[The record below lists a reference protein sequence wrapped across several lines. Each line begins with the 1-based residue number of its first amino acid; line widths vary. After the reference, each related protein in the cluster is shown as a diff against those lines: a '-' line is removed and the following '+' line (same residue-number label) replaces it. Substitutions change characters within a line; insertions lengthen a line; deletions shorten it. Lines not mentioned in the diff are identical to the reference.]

1 MNKVKSIFRSLTVGA
16 AVLSVGSVAYAQQ
29 SFGGQPRSFSSA
41 SLRSAGAEQELRVQN
56 VPLNFNVDDE
66 LSRASW
72 TAARQ
77 GVAPRIG
84 KVINSEISFTESAQL
99 VATEGNTNI
108 YRMMVSTEGTP
119 SGVVFYYKDFFIPQ
133 GGKLYIY
140 DVDQKQILGA
150 YTYETHPQHGAFAT
164 EPLSTNTVV
173 FEYEAPAGVEMPS
186 IEIEGLGYMYAAVP
200 FRALGESIDASD
212 PYLSK
217 ACQINV
223 NCVEGND
230 WQTEKA
236 GIVALIQKIPGTG
249 YNSYDMSACSGNV
262 LNNTN
267 VDFKPYVISAAHCAG
282 EGMDFKPTEGKWK
295 GDFKIPETIMDQWIF
310 GFHYEKPRCSNGSYA
325 TYNMKS
331 LVGCRIRSY
340 LPIHGYS
347 DGMLLELTKNIPE
360 DYRVYY
366 NGFDATPQLPK
377 RGVGIHHPA
386 SDSKKISTYGDGSE
400 MNYSRW
406 VTTSSS
412 GGETDHFK
420 FKFTAGQ
427 TEGGSSGSSLF
438 NEEKLVVGTLTGG
451 ETIPCLGANW
461 YGRLSSHW
469 DKYKGTGKGLKY
481 DNMATF
487 LDPKDQGKTK
497 KLQGTWRNGYMPLL
511 TIKGV
516 DATITEAGKKVTLK
530 WDALPKH
537 SQGYETS
544 YLVYRDDVQLTET
557 KDSTYTDNLTQEI
570 IAKGATRYSVV
581 PQYKIGDKYEKTAPA
596 FAAVYVA
603 PVEKEAHNVKV
614 TAASKG
620 GVQIT
625 WDPVING
632 QTISKNKNESK
643 RFATVN
649 SISSTVPS
657 DKIEKIWIADTWRT
671 ESYPAEDIY
680 LSQVNFVPAKAG
692 VDVNL
697 VIYQKGM
704 NPVVER
710 VSIPDWASGSDYFR
724 YALKKP
730 IKINNKQNLVVGF
743 EMTPSTAG
751 YDIRQFSGNKDDHF
765 ETDGARLIFVVKSQ
779 SSREPNQTVD
789 YTKAWENW
797 ESRGRKG
804 YLAMELM
811 FTNVATPLIYPWEG
825 TWTRAQYPGTFP
837 KVKGYKVFKGNTL
850 VKQVENVRYTEDES
864 GSTSDKYRV
873 EAIYDYP
880 EYLGTEE
887 IKLANKEVYA
897 YPAVFGNTLNINR
910 TDLVKEVK
918 IYDVQGRLMLTRSAD
933 ALSQAINTQTLAAG
947 TYMVVLK
954 TDNGTISQKVVKQ

>member
-282 EGMDFKPTEGKWK
+282 EKKGLGSSKEGEWK
-295 GDFKIPETIMDQWIF
+295 GEFKIPQTIMNQWIF
-310 GFHYEKPRCSNGSYA
+310 GFNYERPRCSNGNYA
-325 TYNMKS
+325 DYNVKS
-331 LVGCRIRSY
+331 LVGCKMLSY
-340 LPIHGYS
+340 LPIYGYS
-347 DGMLLELTKNIPE
+347 DGLLLELSNDIPKE
-360 DYRVYY
+360 YRVYY
-366 NGFDATPQLPK
+366 NGFDASGDIPK
-377 RGVGIHHPA
+377 KGVGIHHPA
-386 SDSKKISTYGDGSE
+386 SDSKKISTYDENSGMIHAEWRTPSSTGGDK
-400 MNYSRW
+400 
-406 VTTSSS
+406 
-412 GGETDHFK
+412 DHFK

-438 NEEKLVVGTLTGG
+438 NENKLVIGTLTGG

-469 DKYKGTGKGLKY
+469 DKYKSKGNQY
-481 DNMATF
+481 DMSHF
-487 LDPKDQGKTK
+487 LDPKTQGKTK
-497 KLQGTWRNGYMPLL
+497 TLKGTWREGFMPLL

-516 DATITEAGKKVTLK
+516 DATITEGGKKIALK
-530 WDALPKH
+530 WDALPEH
-537 SQGYETS
+537 SQKYPIS
-544 YLVYRDDVQLTET
+544 YLVYRDDTQLTTTTET
-557 KDSTYTDNLTQEI
+557 TYTDELTPEVI
-570 IAKGATRYSVV
+570 SRGATRYSVI
-581 PQYKIGDKYEKTAPA
+581 PQYQIDGKYEKTAPA
-596 FAAVYVA
+596 YASVYVA

-614 TAASKG
+614 TAATK

-657 DKIEKIWIADTWRT
+657 SKVEKVWIADTWRT
-671 ESYPAEDIY
+671 ESYPSEDIY
-680 LSQVNFVPAKAG
+680 LSQVNFVPAKVG

-697 VIYQKGM
+697 IIYQKGM
-704 NPVVER
+704 NPIVER
-710 VSIPDWASGSDYFR
+710 VAVPDWASTSEYFR

-730 IKINNKQNLVVGF
+730 VKISNKQNLVVGF
-743 EMTPSTAG
+743 EMTPSTPG
-751 YDIRQFSGNKDDHF
+751 YDVRQFSGSKDDHF
-765 ETDGARLIFVVKSQ
+765 ETDGARLIFIVKSE

-789 YTKAWENW
+789 YTKAWDTW
-797 ESRGRKG
+797 ESKGRKG

-811 FTNVATPLIYPWEG
+811 FTNVANPLIYPWEG

-910 TDLVKEVK
+910 ADLVKEVK
-918 IYDVQGRLMLTRSAD
+918 IYDVQGRLMLTHSAD
-933 ALSQAINTQTLAAG
+933 APSQAINTQTLAAG